1 MSALSSI
8 TPHLLL
14 APDRAG
20 AAMMDGCPTRFL
32 SNSHSVRSRLL
43 IFLHLVSL
51 HSPMTRCLHRFVIR
65 LYVASSCDYHPV
77 YLSPLPL
84 SLFIFCA
91 CVCVRVYFARLND
104 CLCSR
109 CKQTQTLKLL
119 EQRDLSFSVCC
130 HLSVR
135 ISVSSVCLHSILRS
149 KCCGPRSST
158 SPL

>member
-14 APDRAG
+14 APDRA
-20 AAMMDGCPTRFL
+20 AAALMDGCPTRFL

-65 LYVASSCDYHPV
+65 LCVASSYSTIIQSI
-77 YLSPLPL
+77 SPLCRYL
-84 SLFIFCA
+84 YFYLFFL
-91 CVCVRVYFARLND
+91 RVYSARLND

-119 EQRDLSFSVCC
+119 EQRDLSVSVCC

-149 KCCGPRSST
+149 KCCGPSSST
-158 SPL
+158 SLL